1 MLPLFISLCF
11 GKVIT
16 LPLKKEKITP
26 EYKKFIINRY
36 NEMLSA
42 SPSLPVWDYMN
53 AQYFTE
59 LTIGT
64 PAQKFKV
71 CPDTGSSNLWVPSSK
86 CKSVACWLHSRYHH
100 DKSSTYTED
109 GREVAIKYGSGSCK
123 GFASNDVVNIA
134 GLSKKM
140 AFAEMTTEGSTSFI
154 AAKFDGILGLA
165 FRNISVQNIDPPL
178 HVYFENGMI
187 DKYMVSFKLGKKDGE
202 MGEMTI
208 GGWNP
213 DAFDGEIFWFDVAK
227 ELWWYFEFDDV
238 LINDA
243 SSGVCGAG
251 KCAGVLDTGTSMFI
265 GPVAKMDVIM
275 KDIKVDARCQNIEK
289 NPTITIVIN
298 GHKFPLTPND
308 YVMRLGESQCIPGML
323 GADFPFFLL
332 GDTFLR
338 KYYSI
343 YDMNVGG
350 KPRLGL
356 ALAK

>member
-1 MLPLFISLCF
+1 MLFRS
-11 GKVIT
+11 
-16 LPLKKEKITP
+16 
-26 EYKKFIINRY
+26 YQ
-36 NEMLSA
+36 EMVGA
-42 SPSLPVWDYMN
+42 SPTLPVWDYMN
-53 AQYFTE
+53 SQYSTE

-64 PAQKFKV
+64 PPQKFKV
-71 CPDTGSSNLWVPSSK
+71 CPDTGSSNLWVPSHS
-86 CKSVACWLHSRYHH
+86 CKSIACWLHTRYNSQ
-100 DKSSTYTED
+100 KSSTYTPD
-109 GREVAIKYGSGSCK
+109 GREVAIQYGSGSCK
-123 GFASNDVVNIA
+123 GFASEDVVNIG

-140 AFAEMTTEGSTSFI
+140 TFAEMTTEGSTSFI

-178 HVYFENGMI
+178 HVYYENGMI
-187 DKYMVSFKLGKKDGE
+187 DKYIVSFKLGKKDGE
-202 MGEMTI
+202 IGEMTI

-213 DAFDGEIFWFDVAK
+213 DAFQGEITWFDVAK

-238 LINDA
+238 LINDK
-243 SSGVCGAG
+243 SSGVCGSK
-251 KCAGVLDTGTSMFI
+251 KCAGVLDTGTSMLI
-265 GPVAKMDVIM
+265 GPLAQMDIIM
-275 KDIKVDARCQNIEK
+275 KDIKVDAKCQNIEN
-289 NPTITIVIN
+289 NPTITFVIN
-298 GHKFPLTPND
+298 GVKFPLTPKD
-308 YVMRLGESQCIPGML
+308 YVLNLPGDECLPGML